1 MQPLQSGLIATA
13 IDILARESRTKMCLI
28 GLPPGHHRLPSRG
41 SSGGHV
47 GGPSTVATA
56 AAAPPTFPPVLL
68 LGTPPPQ
75 GTVQRKRAT
84 RNSKT
89 KGNYSHGIIEQCH
102 ARQAVLL
109 TDGSATAAVAWGTT
123 IYLIVKSISIDDI
136 GIAKKNFYSMSCFF
150 KAS

>member
-1 MQPLQSGLIATA
+1 MQPLQSGQTATA

-56 AAAPPTFPPVLL
+56 AAAPPTFPPVLSPA
-68 LGTPPPQ
+68 TPPPPLQ
-75 GTVQRKRAT
+75 GMVQRKRAT

-102 ARQAVLL
+102 ARQAV
-109 TDGSATAAVAWGTT
+109 
-123 IYLIVKSISIDDI
+123 
-136 GIAKKNFYSMSCFF
+136 
-150 KAS
+150 